1 MMRILHLAAD
11 QGMQWKI
18 RTLSAQLDIPRS
30 TVHRLCKILTNNGIL
45 AYDSHT
51 QEYRWGADMIRIARS
66 IYQGTDFRGMALP
79 VLRTIVDQ
87 CNESAI
93 LTLYDLPSRKVIFT
107 DQVQCDQPIRYHIPI
122 GAKLPIH
129 AGASGK
135 AILAFLPEE
144 EIEEIIA
151 SGLER
156 VTNRTVVTPD
166 RLRRQLAG
174 IRLKG
179 YAISHGERTPG
190 AVGIASPIFN
200 SNSGVSGC
208 LMVTIPS
215 YRFRP
220 KMENSIRLLV
230 QEGAVKLSHLL
241 GGDPAS
247 NTQSFTGF
255 RQSAWMKCGRGNSNG
270 HEIPTKRRINTWRKV
285 RELT

>member
-1 MMRILHLAAD
+1 MTTGTIPKMMLILHFAAD
-11 QGMQWKI
+11 HGMQWKI
-18 RTLSAQLDIPRS
+18 RTLSSELKIPRS
-30 TVHRLCKILTNNGIL
+30 TVHRLCKILANNGIL
-45 AYDSHT
+45 AYDSKI
-51 QEYRWGADMIRIARS
+51 QEYRWGPDMIRIAQS

-79 VLRTIVDQ
+79 ILRMIVDR

-93 LTLYDLPSRKVIFT
+93 LTLYDRPTRKVIFT

-129 AGASGK
+129 AGASGT

-144 EIEEIIA
+144 EIEEILA

-156 VTNRTVVTPD
+156 VTNRTVVSPD
-166 RLRRQLAG
+166 RLRKQLAA

-200 SNSGVSGC
+200 ANSGVIGC

-220 KMENSIRLLV
+220 RMESSIRLLV
-230 QEGAVKLSHLL
+230 QGGAVKLSHLL
-241 GGDPAS
+241 GGPPAS
-247 NTQSFTGF
+247 DAEKS
-255 RQSAWMKCGRGNSNG
+255 SAGLSASRGDRTIDPVIRG
-270 HEIPTKRRINTWRKV
+270 AV
-285 RELT
+285 